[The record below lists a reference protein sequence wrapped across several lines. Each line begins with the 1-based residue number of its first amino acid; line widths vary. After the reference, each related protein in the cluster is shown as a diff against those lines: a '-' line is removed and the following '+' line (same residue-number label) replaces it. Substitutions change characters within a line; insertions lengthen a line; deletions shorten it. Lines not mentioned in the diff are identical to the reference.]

1 MSSLKSEYIKVRMSS
16 FDYQKVKTQADKEGL
31 SISEYVRSFLL
42 NELNEFKTVRPKKE
56 LGEETKQVRIDIP
69 LNLHN
74 KIKEDSKNT
83 GYTIKSLIINKYFS
97 NKTVT
102 VNFTLEDT
110 KKILFQINKIG
121 ANVNQIARKLNSLKS
136 NQSAS
141 DLIKELNNCLS
152 ELRIKA
158 MS

>member
-1 MSSLKSEYIKVRMSS
+1 MSD
-16 FDYQKVKTQADKEGL
+16 FDYQRVKIQSDKEGL
-31 SISEYVRSFLL
+31 SVSEYVRSSLL
-42 NELNEFKTVRPKKE
+42 NEINDLKTPRPKNKLSE
-56 LGEETKQVRIDIP
+56 VTKPVRIDIP
-69 LNLHN
+69 LNLHK

-83 GYTIKSLIINKYFS
+83 GYTIKSLIINKYFF

-110 KKILFQINKIG
+110 KKLLFEVNKIG

-136 NQSAS
+136 HQNAS
-141 DLIKELNNCLS
+141 GLIEELNKCLS